1 MGQVVPF
8 IARMRDSGDWSASER
23 ARLEELADRLA
34 AGGIRVEVI
43 FGATDEGDPW
53 CVVTDE
59 NGDVLI
65 HVARIDGRFVVHSAI
80 DDAVNE
86 NVDLQSALRDRLE
99 ATEEAVTP
107 QTATILPFNVSA
119 RQGQTFLALLAATAF
134 FYETASLGD
143 TAEAAT
149 PPAAPLQTEEPPPP
163 PPPAQA
169 EAQDREVVAQ
179 GAVLTDATDD
189 AHKGAIVQG
198 PAEEPAAETVT
209 PAAEAPPP
217 VVVEELAAPQP
228 VESNAGPAASAP
240 AEQVQP
246 IVVLGTDG
254 DDLLVGTEADE
265 RIEGGAGNDTL
276 VGGGGHDTLLGGAG
290 DDRIELTSTVIAVG
304 GEGAD
309 TFVINLAPTPASAGK
324 MLFGVIL
331 DFFSGEGDRIVTSVG
346 REIRVPER
354 TTNPNEPKTD
364 ETGPTTLGPPIAD
377 GGGDFGAQGGNGSF
391 FGGNTTNLTRV
402 DIDVDGDGVMDG
414 YILVGHRG
422 APIEFDGDQPITVTG
437 QTLSSLSSVDPFS

>member
-99 ATEEAVTP
+99 ATEEAVAP

-149 PPAAPLQTEEPPPP
+149 PQAAALPTEEPGPPPP
-163 PPPAQA
+163 PV

-179 GAVLTDATDD
+179 GAVLTDPTDD
-189 AHKGAIVQG
+189 VQKTTVAQP
-198 PAEEPAAETVT
+198 PAEHASTEVKGSEIAPAVQAED
-209 PAAEAPPP
+209 ADAPPP
-217 VVVEELAAPQP
+217 PQADLTTTAAALAGADQ
-228 VESNAGPAASAP
+228 AA
-240 AEQVQP
+240 V
-246 IVVLGTDG
+246 ILGTDG
-254 DDLLVGTEADE
+254 DDLLLGTAADE
-265 RIEGGAGNDTL
+265 RIEGGDGNDTL
-276 VGGGGHDTLLGGAG
+276 AGGGGRDTLLGGAG
-290 DDRIELTSTVIAVG
+290 DDRIELTSTVIAEG

-309 TFVINLAPTPASAGK
+309 SFVITTDPTSPGLGK
-324 MLFGVIL
+324 VLFGVIL
-331 DFFSGEGDRIVTSVG
+331 DFFAGEGDRIFTSVG
-346 REIRVPER
+346 REIRLPER
-354 TTNPNEPKTD
+354 QIDPNAPTTD
-364 ETGPTTLGPPIAD
+364 DTGPTTLVPPTA
-377 GGGDFGAQGGNGSF
+377 GGGGSDFGAQGGDGLL
-391 FGGNTTNLTRV
+391 GPHPPTLV
-402 DIDVDGDGVMDG
+402 QIDIDLDGDGVIDG
-414 YILVGHRG
+414 YILVGRRG
-422 APIEFDGDQPITVTG
+422 APLEFDEDQAISVTG
-437 QTLSSLSSVDPFS
+437 QSLGLTDLFG